1 MDAKVTRAHDTPWY
15 APMMRKSVFVAVIC
29 VGCGAAQSGEQAGAP
44 TIDHGVAARGK
55 GPIVVGVV
63 VDQLAAWMAE
73 ERWPELPSTGGF
85 ARLKREGVYERD
97 VRYAHAVT
105 DTAPGHSALYTG
117 RPPRDSGIFAND
129 VVDDDSGKSHGVLRD
144 DKTKLVTVD
153 GLTDIVGV
161 SLQRLDVPTLADN
174 FRAARADADIVT
186 ISLKDRGAIFG
197 GGRTPSAALWFDS
210 KLDAFVTSTA
220 FATSLPAW
228 AKEHASNA
236 WLVRMRAEP
245 WTPTD
250 GTWLSKHSLTPDAQL
265 GEGDESGYG
274 TTFPHLVSASQRPSA
289 AFRASPYADAAVARL
304 ALDAIAA
311 HDETKPMMLALSF
324 SANDT
329 IAHMFSPDSW
339 ESWDNLR
346 RLDGELAALFTA
358 LDAKVGAE
366 GWSLALTG
374 DHGASTL
381 PEAADVARPWCRTT
395 RATKDTWERPC
406 GPLGR
411 IVGDTLADSLETEA
425 KKSLGKAAPKSRIVL
440 GVADPYVYL
449 TSETSK
455 LPKADRDKVVAAV
468 RAAALAS
475 PGVDRVASYVA
486 GPCATGESID
496 ALVCRSLSSKNADA
510 LFLVPKPGWFFD
522 AGYVVG
528 KGSSHGAPYLY
539 NRAVP
544 LLVRSPRHVQAGL
557 TEVNP
562 RPFTAFT
569 STMAA
574 MLNIR
579 AFPVPPEDSLIH

>member
-1 MDAKVTRAHDTPWY
+1 
-15 APMMRKSVFVAVIC
+15 MRKSVMVVVFC
-29 VGCGAAQSGEQAGAP
+29 VGCGAAQSGDHPAVP
-44 TIDHGVAARGK
+44 TTIDHAVAAPAK
-55 GPIVVGVV
+55 APIVVGVV
-63 VDQLAAWMAE
+63 VDQLAAWIAE

-97 VRYAHAVT
+97 VRFAHAVT

-129 VVDDDSGKSHGVLRD
+129 VMDDDSGKPRGILRD
-144 DKTKLVTVD
+144 DKTKLVTAD
-153 GLTDIVGV
+153 GVTDAIGV
-161 SLQRLDVPTLADN
+161 SLARLEVPTLADN
-174 FRAARADADIVT
+174 FRAAHADADIVA

-197 GGRTPSAALWFDS
+197 GGRAPSAALWFDS
-210 KLDAFVTSTA
+210 KLDEFVTSTA

-228 AKEHASNA
+228 AKEHAGHA
-236 WLVRMRAEP
+236 WLVSMRAQP
-245 WTPTD
+245 WSPMD
-250 GTWLSKHSLTPDAQL
+250 GTWISKHALTPDAQL

-289 AFRASPYADAAVARL
+289 AFRASPYADAAVVRL

-311 HDETKPMMLALSF
+311 HDDKKPMMLALSF

-329 IAHMFSPDSW
+329 VAHMFSPDSW

-346 RLDGELAALFTA
+346 RLDGELATLFAA
-358 LDAKVGAE
+358 LDAKVGVE

-381 PEAADVARPWCRTT
+381 PEAADVARPWC
-395 RATKDTWERPC
+395 APAAKQDTWERPC

-411 IVGDTLADSLETEA
+411 IVGDVLGETLETAA
-425 KKSLGKAAPKSRIVL
+425 KKSLGKSAPKSRIVL
-440 GVADPYVYL
+440 GVSDPYVYL
-449 TSETSK
+449 TSDTLK
-455 LPKADRDKVVAAV
+455 LPKADRDKVIAAV
-468 RAAALAS
+468 RAAAIAS

-486 GPCATGESID
+486 GPCAAGESVD
-496 ALVCRSLSSKNADA
+496 ALVCHSLSSKNADA
-510 LFLVPKPGWFFD
+510 LFVVPKAGWFFD

-528 KGSSHGAPYLY
+528 KGSSHGTPYLY

-579 AFPVPPEDSLIH
+579 AFPVAPEDSLVH